1 MRDTRDREAATDQK
15 AYAIFNKHTDYALI
29 HHKIKMALCYWHFYE
44 HREMNLWSLSFYK
57 KGIKGIILPECK
69 NSETCNMHVA

>member
-29 HHKIKMALCYWHFYE
+29 HHKIKMALCY
-44 HREMNLWSLSFYK
+44 
-57 KGIKGIILPECK
+57 
-69 NSETCNMHVA
+69 